1 MLGCQGIVKA
11 YDTADYPYIIVVALL
26 DNLVDVIGIP
36 DVADLSG
43 CLVMSLERD
52 TVFLFEI
59 DYNCIEFTV
68 VAEFDRIIDIG
79 TRTDIKSLYFE
90 MFGSLNVRF
99 GDLGEGAPVAVGKFR
114 CRELLRVINNGL
126 SISCAL
132 GSVRY
137 QYGNADVGLLGINVF
152 DDLGYPQSDQY
163 DCEDSGNRKQDIK
176 QLPELCQLRTV
187 LILKS
192 HIILIII

>member
-1 MLGCQGIVKA
+1 
-11 YDTADYPYIIVVALL
+11 
-26 DNLVDVIGIP
+26 
-36 DVADLSG
+36 
-43 CLVMSLERD
+43 
-52 TVFLFEI
+52 
-59 DYNCIEFTV
+59 
-68 VAEFDRIIDIG
+68 
-79 TRTDIKSLYFE
+79 

-99 GDLGEGAPVAVGKFR
+99 GDLGEGTPVTVGKFR
-114 CRELLRVINNGL
+114 SRELLCVINNRL

>member
-36 DVADLSG
+36 DVTDLSG
-43 CLVMSLERD
+43 CLVMSLERNA
-52 TVFLFEI
+52 VLLFEI
-59 DYNCIEFTV
+59 DYNGIEFTV

-99 GDLGEGAPVAVGKFR
+99 GDLGEGTPVTVGKFR
-114 CRELLRVINNGL
+114 SRELLCVINNRL
-126 SISCAL
+126 SISCA
-132 GSVRY
+132 R
-137 QYGNADVGLLGINVF
+137 I
-152 DDLGYPQSDQY
+152 
-163 DCEDSGNRKQDIK
+163 
-176 QLPELCQLRTV
+176 
-187 LILKS
+187 
-192 HIILIII
+192 